1 MKVKFPQLTDQE
13 RQERL
18 NIPAG
23 RIRLVMDCDAKNEVD
38 DQYAISWALR
48 SPERFDVEA
57 VYAAPFSHGCLMK
70 LTAGDTTIM
79 DSVGVAELSNPSGGM
94 EASYQE
100 IFKLF
105 DLLGENPAGRIFRG
119 SSSYITDN
127 NGPVDSPAARDL
139 IQRAMSSDEILY
151 VATTG
156 APTNIASALLM
167 EPELVKKIVVIWL
180 GGEPLDYPHGI
191 EFNLIQDIEASRVLF
206 DSGVPM
212 VMVPV
217 MNVVSMLTLSKPE
230 IESYMVGKSGISDYL
245 AKITLEPI
253 ADHQAEVQS
262 AIAMAMGMS
271 MTYMRQREDRPMEYL
286 AQFQSAH
293 AAWSR
298 IICDIA
304 TIAFLKNPNW
314 TSSTL
319 QPAPILQDDFSW
331 APQDNTRHAIRVVNF
346 CTRDLILGD
355 MLACL
360 NRE

>member
-1 MKVKFPQLTDQE
+1 MKIEFPKLSSQE
-13 RQERL
+13 IQERL
-18 NIPAG
+18 NVPAG

-70 LTAGDTTIM
+70 LTAGDTGLM
-79 DSVGVAELSNPSGGM
+79 DSVGVAELSDPSGGM

-100 IFKLF
+100 LFKLF
-105 DLLGENPAGRIFRG
+105 ELLDENPEGRIYRG
-119 SSSYITDN
+119 SSKYITDN

-139 IQRAMSSDEILY
+139 IKRAMSSDEILY

-156 APTNIASALLM
+156 APTNIASALMM
-167 EPELVKKIVVIWL
+167 EPELVKKIVVVWL
-180 GGEPLDYPHGI
+180 GGEALDFPHGL
-191 EFNLIQDIEASRVLF
+191 EFNLIQDIEASRILL
-206 DSGVPM
+206 DSGVPL

-230 IESYMVGKSGISDYL
+230 IQSYMLGKSRISDYL
-245 AKITLEPI
+245 AKITLESVS
-253 ADHQAEVQS
+253 DYQAEVQS
-262 AIAMAMGMS
+262 AIGMAMGMS
-271 MTYMRQREDRPMEYL
+271 MTYLRQREDRGMDYL
-286 AQFQSAH
+286 SQFSSSQ

-304 TIAFLKNPNW
+304 TVAFLKNPNW
-314 TSSTL
+314 ALSTL
-319 QPAPILQDDFSW
+319 QPSPILNDDFSW
-331 APQDNTRHAIRVVNF
+331 APRDDSRHPIRVVNF

-360 NRE
+360 NR